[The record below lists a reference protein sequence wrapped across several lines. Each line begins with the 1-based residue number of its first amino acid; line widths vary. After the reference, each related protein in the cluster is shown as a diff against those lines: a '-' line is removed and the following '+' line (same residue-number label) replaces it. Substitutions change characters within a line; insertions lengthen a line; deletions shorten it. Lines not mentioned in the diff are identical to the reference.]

1 MSNAKV
7 IRDRR
12 LELGLSDVEVA
23 EKLGLTPSGLGDL
36 ELYDDE
42 LETAVSLGTVRC
54 LCSLLGLS
62 LRQVLK
68 MPVGDAT
75 RPSEHQLP
83 GEVMRLRREQSGVS
97 QLDLAERVGSEEA
110 VELELYYRST
120 VGRTRPFTRQE
131 SAEATSTAGGIL
143 TSEAA
148 PMSFSGRPST
158 QSEGSSFA
166 HPVGFT
172 RTYYPG

>member
-1 MSNAKV
+1 MSIAKI

-36 ELYDDE
+36 ELHDDE
-42 LETAVSLGTVRC
+42 LETAISLGTVRC

-75 RPSEHQLP
+75 LLSEEQWP
-83 GEVMRLRREQSGVS
+83 GEVMRLRREQGGHS
-97 QLDLAERVGSEEA
+97 QLDLAERVG
-110 VELELYYRST
+110 
-120 VGRTRPFTRQE
+120 FD
-131 SAEATSTAGGIL
+131 EATIKSLETIPSFGNTLPIFL
-143 TSEAA
+143 LKDIEAELQL
-148 PMSFSGRPST
+148 P
-158 QSEGSSFA
+158 EGSLVLA
-166 HPVGFT
+166 DWDQPA
-172 RTYYPG
+172 R